1 MGDGYKTELE
11 ASKQRVEELEGVE
24 LQQKLAAVEVELQQ
38 MRQSVAEQHAAGIER
53 VSQLETAAAQ
63 ATALQETLAAREE
76 QLAASAQREGALES
90 ELQTAQEK
98 MGGTEGEMQAL
109 LERVEAYETK
119 LMQQSQLLAGVHAM
133 EEELMSPKVAALC
146 YDTMTHSYTLR
157 TSDLDTEFFHTDMK
171 VTRQHLHVCVKE
183 LRGHHDQPT
192 VLYCVP
198 TKPGPRSFC
207 ARPVRR
213 CR

>member
-76 QLAASAQREGALES
+76 QLAASAQRESALES

-146 YDTMTHSYTLR
+146 YDTMTHSYALR

-171 VTRQHLHVCVKE
+171 VLADHFH
-183 LRGHHDQPT
+183 GQPT

-198 TKPGPRSFC
+198 TNPGPRSFR
-207 ARPVRR
+207 AWPVR
-213 CR
+213 

>member
-1 MGDGYKTELE
+1 MRLEELRSTVEGYKTELE
-11 ASKQRVEELEGVE
+11 ASKQHTIE

-38 MRQSVAEQHAAGIER
+38 TRQSVAEQHAAGIER

-76 QLAASAQREGALES
+76 QLAASAQRESALES

-133 EEELMSPKVAALC
+133 EEELMSLKVAALQRPSEA
-146 YDTMTHSYTLR
+146 D
-157 TSDLDTEFFHTDMK
+157 
-171 VTRQHLHVCVKE
+171 
-183 LRGHHDQPT
+183 RGGMR
-192 VLYCVP
+192 V
-198 TKPGPRSFC
+198 
-207 ARPVRR
+207 
-213 CR
+213 